1 MTSGCPVSHTESG
14 DWLLTGYAEVLAA
27 TQDVEVFRANFR
39 APGVEVP
46 PEEQFVNEI
55 PEPRHG
61 QVRKIINSAIAGHRL
76 TGVEPLC
83 NELCRVLLA
92 ELRERGGSVDLV
104 R

>member
-1 MTSGCPVSHTESG
+1 MTSACPVSRTPSG
-14 DWLLTGYAEVLAA
+14 EWLLTGYAEVLAA
-27 TQDVEVFRANFR
+27 TQDVAAFRANFR

-61 QVRKIINSAIAGHRL
+61 HVRRIINSAIASHRL

-83 NELCRVLLA
+83 DDLCRELLTKM
-92 ELRERGGSVDLV
+92 RERGGPVDLV
-104 R
+104 